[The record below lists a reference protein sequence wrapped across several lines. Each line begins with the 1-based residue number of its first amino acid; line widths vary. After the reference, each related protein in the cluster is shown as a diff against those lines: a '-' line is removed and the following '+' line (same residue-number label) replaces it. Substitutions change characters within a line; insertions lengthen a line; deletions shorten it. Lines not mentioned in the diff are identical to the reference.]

1 VRRDSLLG
9 DRQGLPPLFARRTS
23 GRGVTRRGIRREV
36 DMARKSDGQ
45 IQPFREGMVANDN
58 RPPASRRGESETT
71 GTKAG
76 RTPPSPGMRNLV
88 TLVIVLAGIGM
99 LYWLVTSF
107 MDWNKMQTC
116 LSYGGH
122 NCTPTTQLNDR

>member
-1 VRRDSLLG
+1 
-9 DRQGLPPLFARRTS
+9 
-23 GRGVTRRGIRREV
+23 
-36 DMARKSDGQ
+36 MARKSDGQ

-58 RPPASRRGESETT
+58 RPPASRRGDNEAT
-71 GTKAG
+71 GTQAG